1 MNTISAFKV
10 ICRHEKSSKKFE
22 VPDVHVPRRG
32 YAMFCFSFHIINRC
46 PSTSLF
52 SGRYFTF
59 LYFLLAISLFK
70 MALQKNKIKRLS
82 GCNAEVPSSVSN
94 ARRKAVMHFT
104 EKIC

>member
-1 MNTISAFKV
+1 MFLA
-10 ICRHEKSSKKFE
+10 E
-22 VPDVHVPRRG
+22 VT
-32 YAMFCFSFHIINRC
+32 FHMVNRC

-70 MALQKNKIKRLS
+70 MALQKKKNKVKIKKIKWLS
-82 GCNAEVPSSVSN
+82 RCSAEVPSSVFN
-94 ARRKAVMHFT
+94 ARRKAVMYFT